1 MERNSREIGETTIAV
16 VGLGYVGLP
25 LALAFAKKYPTV
37 GYDVNR
43 EKLAL
48 YRQGVDPTQEA
59 GDDAV
64 AHTSLEFTG
73 DPARLEEASFIIVAV
88 PTPVSDDRMPDL
100 TPVRRAS
107 RTVGQHLRPGAIV
120 CYESTVYPGA
130 TEEVCGS
137 ILEQESGLKAGKD
150 FHLAYSPERIN
161 PGDKEHRL
169 QNIRKIISGDTPEVR
184 DKAAALYGSILEAPV
199 YPASC
204 IKVAEAAK
212 LIENTQRDVNIAFMN
227 DVSMACHAMG
237 IDTQEVIDAMDTKW
251 NALHFRPGLVGG
263 HCIGVDPYY
272 YLYEAERKG
281 HLSTMTAVS
290 RRINSHMADYVVAQ
304 TLREMIRGDL
314 RMRQAPVV
322 LLGITFKEDCPD
334 TRNSRSMDI
343 YHQLK
348 ELGFTVQVVDP
359 QADMRTLPEE
369 IRKDMVPLEQVRNA
383 QVLLFAVQHREFRA
397 LKLAD
402 LDAMY
407 DPDAPS
413 KILIDVKGM
422 YHRDVLEQAGYQ
434 YWRL

>member
-130 TEEVCGS
+130 PEEVCGS

>member
-1 MERNSREIGETTIAV
+1 MKKTGNGNRETTIAV

-25 LALAFAKKYPTV
+25 LALAFAEKYPV
-37 GYDVNR
+37 IGYDVN
-43 EKLAL
+43 EAKLAL
-48 YRQGVDPTQEA
+48 YRKGVDPTREA
-59 GDDAV
+59 GDAAV
-64 AHTSLEFTG
+64 AHTTLEFTA
-73 DPARLEEASFIIVAV
+73 DPTRLEEASFIIVAV
-88 PTPVSDDRMPDL
+88 PTPVSEDRLPDL
-100 TPVRRAS
+100 TPVRSAS
-107 RTVGQHLRPGAIV
+107 RTVGQHLRPGTIV
-120 CYESTVYPGA
+120 CYESTVYPGV
-130 TEEVCGS
+130 TEEICGP
-137 ILEQESGLKAGKD
+137 ILEQESGLVAGRD

-161 PGDKEHRL
+161 PGDKVHRL
-169 QNIRKIISGDTPEVR
+169 QTIRKIVSGDTPEIR
-184 DKAAALYGSILEAPV
+184 DQVAALYSSILEAPV

-227 DVSMACHAMG
+227 DVSMACHAMD

-281 HLSTMTAVS
+281 YLSTLTTVS
-290 RRINSHMADYVVAQ
+290 RRINSHMPDYVVQQ
-304 TLREMIRGDL
+304 TLKEMILGDL
-314 RMRQAPVV
+314 RVRQAPVV
-322 LLGITFKEDCPD
+322 LFGITFKEDCPD
-334 TRNSRSMDI
+334 TRNSRPMDI

-348 ELGFTVQVVDP
+348 RLGLSVKVVDP
-359 QADMRTLPEE
+359 QADVRTLPED
-369 IRKDMVPLEQVRNA
+369 IRRDMISLEEVHNA
-383 QVLLFAVQHREFRA
+383 QVLLFAVRHREFRA

-407 DPDAPS
+407 ASDTPA

-422 YHRDVLEQAGYQ
+422 YHRDVLERAGYR

>member
-204 IKVAEAAK
+204 IKVAEAA
-212 LIENTQRDVNIAFMN
+212 IHE
-227 DVSMACHAMG
+227 
-237 IDTQEVIDAMDTKW
+237 
-251 NALHFRPGLVGG
+251 
-263 HCIGVDPYY
+263 
-272 YLYEAERKG
+272 
-281 HLSTMTAVS
+281 
-290 RRINSHMADYVVAQ
+290 
-304 TLREMIRGDL
+304 
-314 RMRQAPVV
+314 
-322 LLGITFKEDCPD
+322 
-334 TRNSRSMDI
+334 
-343 YHQLK
+343 
-348 ELGFTVQVVDP
+348 
-359 QADMRTLPEE
+359 
-369 IRKDMVPLEQVRNA
+369 
-383 QVLLFAVQHREFRA
+383 
-397 LKLAD
+397 
-402 LDAMY
+402 
-407 DPDAPS
+407 
-413 KILIDVKGM
+413 
-422 YHRDVLEQAGYQ
+422 
-434 YWRL
+434 

>member
-100 TPVRRAS
+100 TPVRSAS

-359 QADMRTLPEE
+359 QADVRTLPEE
-369 IRKDMVPLEQVRNA
+369 VRKDMVPLEQVRNA
-383 QVLLFAVQHREFRA
+383 QVLLFAVRHREFRA
-397 LKLAD
+397 LKVAN

-422 YHRDVLEQAGYQ
+422 YHRDVMEQAGYQ

>member
-1 MERNSREIGETTIAV
+1 MERNSERIGETTIAV

-25 LALAFAKKYPTV
+25 LALAFAKKYPTL
-37 GYDVNR
+37 GYDVN
-43 EKLAL
+43 EAKLAL

-64 AHTSLEFTG
+64 AHTTLEFTG
-73 DPARLEEASFIIVAV
+73 DPVRLEEASFIIVAV
-88 PTPVSDDRMPDL
+88 PTPVSDDRLPDL
-100 TPVRRAS
+100 TPVRSAS
-107 RTVGQHLRPGAIV
+107 RTVGQHLRPGTIV

-137 ILEQESGLKAGKD
+137 ILEQESGLKAGRD

-169 QNIRKIISGDTPEVR
+169 QNIRKIVSGDTPEVR
-184 DKAAALYGSILEAPV
+184 DQAAALYGSILEAPV

-290 RRINSHMADYVVAQ
+290 RRINSHMSDYVVAQ

-369 IRKDMVPLEQVRNA
+369 IRKDMIPLEQVRNA
-383 QVLLFAVQHREFRA
+383 QVLLFAVRHREFRA

-407 DPDAPS
+407 DPDTPS

>member
-1 MERNSREIGETTIAV
+1 MKKTGIGNGETTIAV

-25 LALAFAKKYPTV
+25 LALAFAKKYPTL
-37 GYDVNR
+37 GYDVN
-43 EKLAL
+43 EAKLAL
-48 YRQGVDPTQEA
+48 YRKGVDPTREA
-59 GDDAV
+59 GDAAV
-64 AHTSLEFTG
+64 ASTTLEFIG
-73 DPARLEEASFIIVAV
+73 NPARLEEASFIIVAV
-88 PTPVSDDRMPDL
+88 PTPVSDDRLPDL
-100 TPVRRAS
+100 TPVRLAS
-107 RTVGQHLRPGAIV
+107 RTVGQHLRPGTIV
-120 CYESTVYPGA
+120 CYESTVYPGV
-130 TEEVCGS
+130 TEEICGP

-161 PGDKEHRL
+161 PGDKVHRL
-169 QNIRKIISGDTPEVR
+169 QNIRKIISGDTPETR
-184 DKAAALYGSILEAPV
+184 DEVAEIYSTILEAPV

-281 HLSTMTAVS
+281 YLSTLTTVS
-290 RRINSHMADYVVAQ
+290 RRINSHMSEYVVAQ
-304 TLREMIRGDL
+304 TLREMIQGNL
-314 RMRQAPVV
+314 RVRQAPVV
-322 LLGITFKEDCPD
+322 LFGITFKEDCPD
-334 TRNSRSMDI
+334 TRNSRPMDI

-348 ELGFTVQVVDP
+348 ALGLPVQVVDP
-359 QADMRTLPEE
+359 QADVRTLPED
-369 IRKDMVPLEQVRNA
+369 IRKDMVPLDQVQGA
-383 QVLLFAVQHREFRA
+383 QVLLFAVRHKEFRA
-397 LKLAD
+397 LKRKD

-407 DPDAPS
+407 APDTPA

-422 YHRDVLEQAGYQ
+422 FHRDVLEKAGYQ

>member
-1 MERNSREIGETTIAV
+1 M
-16 VGLGYVGLP
+16 
-25 LALAFAKKYPTV
+25 
-37 GYDVNR
+37 
-43 EKLAL
+43 
-48 YRQGVDPTQEA
+48 DPTQEA

>member
-1 MERNSREIGETTIAV
+1 MERTGNASSNTTIAV

-25 LALAFAKKYPTV
+25 LALAFAEHFPTI
-37 GYDVNR
+37 GFDIN
-43 EKLAL
+43 EAKLAL
-48 YRQGVDPTQEA
+48 YRKGVDPTREA
-59 GDDAV
+59 GDEAV
-64 AHTSLEFTG
+64 AATTLEFTG
-73 DPARLEEASFIIVAV
+73 DPRRLEAASFIIVAV
-88 PTPVSDDRMPDL
+88 PTPVSEDRMPDL
-100 TPVRRAS
+100 TPVRSAS
-107 RTVGQHLRPGAIV
+107 RIVGQHLCPGTIV
-120 CYESTVYPGA
+120 CYESTVYPGV
-130 TEEVCGS
+130 TEEICGP

-161 PGDKEHRL
+161 PGDKVHRL
-169 QNIRKIISGDTPEVR
+169 QNIRKIVSGDTPETR
-184 DKAAALYGSILEAPV
+184 DKVAAVYGTILEAPV

-272 YLYEAERKG
+272 YLYEAEQKG
-281 HLSTMTAVS
+281 YLSTLTTVS
-290 RRINSHMADYVVAQ
+290 RRINSHMPDYVVAQ
-304 TLREMIRGDL
+304 TLREMIRGNL
-314 RMRQAPVV
+314 RVRQAPVV
-322 LLGITFKEDCPD
+322 LFGITFKEDCPD
-334 TRNSRSMDI
+334 TRNSRPMDI

-348 ELGFTVQVVDP
+348 ELGLSVQVVDP
-359 QADMRTLPEE
+359 QADRRTLPED
-369 IRKDMVPLEQVRNA
+369 IRKDLIDLDQVKGA

-407 DPDAPS
+407 APDTPA

-422 YHRDVLEQAGYQ
+422 FHRDVLEKAGYQ